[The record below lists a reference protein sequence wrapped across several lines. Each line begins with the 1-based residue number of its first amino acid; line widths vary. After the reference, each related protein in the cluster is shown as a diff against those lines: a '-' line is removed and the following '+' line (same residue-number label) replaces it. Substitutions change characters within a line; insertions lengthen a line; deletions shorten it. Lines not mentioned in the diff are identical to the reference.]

1 MKSQPKLR
9 MSYSVR
15 TTSGRR
21 QLQSLR
27 ARLRSQTRRITALEE
42 RLFFLVAV
50 LQAELHLLD
59 YKSTTSHESAHQ
71 TLH

>member
-1 MKSQPKLR
+1 MKSPPKSR
-9 MSYSVR
+9 KSYSVR
-15 TTSGRR
+15 TTYGRR

-27 ARLRSQTRRITALEE
+27 GRLRSQTRRITALEE

-59 YKSTTSHESAHQ
+59 YKSITSPESAPQ